1 MIRATNNSII
11 CRPNYEVQR
20 RMSRFG
26 CDGETIETKEFG
38 AVKVGSTVT
47 YTNKPGENKMAWGS
61 VLSVGPGAAWMKDR
75 YRLDRILRPGDVIGF
90 DASQYVNWQDDG
102 ENLMMLP
109 VDAALCRFNPG
120 SELPEPLGVYIM
132 TVPDEDATRRFV
144 LGKRGQDA
152 GFVLTNDTKK
162 GEIRITDNAHSKVR
176 YSAERV
182 VAVGGG
188 GMSIGEGG
196 QQAIGDTRAYTTVS
210 VDGGVKRIR
219 VREPIEIVPDP
230 AAVGMVA
237 VFLNTMSV
245 DTPING
251 VRVRFTNF
259 DRVKCLAED
268 DSSRSTAVLL
278 EQLASTG
285 T

>member
-1 MIRATNNSII
+1 MTLRATNNTII
-11 CRPNYEVQR
+11 GRPCFEVQR
-20 RMSRFG
+20 RLSRFG

-38 AVKVGSTVT
+38 TVKVGSTVT
-47 YTNKPGENKMAWGS
+47 YENKPGQNKMAWCS

-90 DASQYVNWQDDG
+90 DASQFTNWQDDG

-120 SELPEPLGVYIM
+120 SELPEPLGIYIM

-144 LGKRGQDA
+144 LGKRGQAA
-152 GFVLTNDTKK
+152 GFILTNDTAK
-162 GEIRITDNAHSKVR
+162 GEIRITDNVHSKVR

-196 QQAIGDTRAYTTVS
+196 QQALGDTRAYTTVS
-210 VDGGVKRIR
+210 ADGGIKRIR
-219 VREPIEIVPDP
+219 TREPIEVIPEP
-230 AAVGMVA
+230 SAVGMVA
-237 VFLNTMSV
+237 VFSNTMSV
-245 DTPING
+245 DCYVNG
-251 VRVRFTNF
+251 VRCRFTNW
-259 DRVKCLAED
+259 DRVKGLAED
-268 DSSRSTAVLL
+268 EPVTLR
-278 EQLASTG
+278 STG